1 MSSNQIYFLFYQ
13 LGYSKDKE
21 VKGAKEN
28 DRAKEKAGFIAGKHI
43 NKKGEWW
50 FQQIGRQ
57 KTWVEETSDN
67 DNTSKQGGDK
77 PQS

>member
-1 MSSNQIYFLFYQ
+1 

-57 KTWVEETSDN
+57 KKWVEETSSDGSN
-67 DNTSKQGGDK
+67 NNNNNNKQGAGTDK
-77 PQS
+77 PAPS